1 MTEQRSVDFWFD
13 PVCPYTWI
21 TSRWLV
27 EVTKV
32 RPVTV
37 HWRVMSLSV
46 LNEHRDDN
54 PEGEWEDYM
63 WAPVRVCAAV
73 EERFGRRALGD
84 LLTAMGTRFHLQGDW
99 GNLTGA
105 LADAGLP
112 EEIAEAAGSTQ
123 YDAAVRSSHAQA
135 VAVAGGSIGTPV
147 VSVVLPGG
155 ERVGFFGPVL
165 SPAPTGEAAGRLWDG
180 LLLMAGVPGFYEV
193 KRTRTGEPRFEPT
206 D

>member
-1 MTEQRSVDFWFD
+1 MTEQRTVDFWFD

-21 TSRWLV
+21 ASRWLV

-73 EERFGRRALGD
+73 EERYGQRALGD
-84 LLTAMGTRFHLQGDW
+84 LFTAMGTRFHLQGDW
-99 GNLTGA
+99 GNLAGA

-112 EEIAEAAGSTQ
+112 EEIAEVAGSTA
-123 YDAAVRSSHAQA
+123 YDAAVRASHAQA
-135 VAVAGGSIGTPV
+135 VALAGGDIGTPV
-147 VSVVLPGG
+147 VSVVRPGG
-155 ERVGFFGPVL
+155 ERVGFFGPVV
-165 SPAPTGEAAGRLWDG
+165 SPAPTGETAGRLWDG

-193 KRTRTGEPRFEPT
+193 KRTRTEEPRFELA

>member
-1 MTEQRSVDFWFD
+1 MTEQRTVDFWFD

-73 EERFGRRALGD
+73 EERFGQQALGD
-84 LLTAMGTRFHLQGDW
+84 LFTAMGNRFHLQGDW
-99 GNLTGA
+99 GNLAGA

-112 EEIAEAAGSTQ
+112 EEIAEVAGSTE
-123 YDAAVRSSHAQA
+123 YDGAVRSSHAQA
-135 VAVAGGSIGTPV
+135 VALAGGDIGTPV
-147 VSVVLPGG
+147 VSVVRPGG
-155 ERVGFFGPVL
+155 ERVGFFGPVV
-165 SPAPTGEAAGRLWDG
+165 SPAPTGETAGRLWDG

-193 KRTRTGEPRFEPT
+193 KRTRTEEPLFELA

>member
-1 MTEQRSVDFWFD
+1 MTEQRTVDFWFD

-21 TSRWLV
+21 TSRWML

-37 HWRVMSLSV
+37 HWQVMSLSV

-73 EERFGRRALGD
+73 EERFGQRALGD
-84 LLTAMGTRFHLQGDW
+84 LFTAMGTRFHLQGDW
-99 GNLTGA
+99 GNLTAA

-112 EEIAEAAGSTQ
+112 EETAEVAESTA
-123 YDAAVRSSHAQA
+123 YDEAIRSSHARA
-135 VAVAGGSIGTPV
+135 VALAGGDIGTPV
-147 VSVVLPGG
+147 VSFAGLGG
-155 ERVGFFGPVL
+155 ERVGFFGPVV
-165 SPAPTGEAAGRLWDG
+165 SPTPTGETAGQLWDG
-180 LLLMAGVPGFYEV
+180 ILLMATVPGFYEV
-193 KRTRTGEPRFEPT
+193 KRTRTGEPRF
-206 D
+206 DMAG